1 MSDFEDDDVVIDDDF
16 NSLDG
21 SLNVEIAMTAS
32 EKSRLLT
39 AKRRAIEERADLRR
53 MMSDFDY

>member
-1 MSDFEDDDVVIDDDF
+1 MSDFEDGDVVIDDDF
-16 NSLDG
+16 DSLDG
-21 SLNVEIAMTAS
+21 ALNVEVVMTAS